1 MIQYCENS
9 IMTSIM
15 TFTFSDICK
24 WRVTLVWQEMLTSSG
39 TPDFICLPF
48 GWQIHFAMS
57 FLPLLAFRPLLA
69 QYESSVLVCM
79 VSHICWWC
87 IFCFCLFIFQCGVFS
102 CLSLSWYGMVIHF
115 ARELSAPSS
124 CCALFLSYVMC
135 THDLWF
141 LHGRD
146 VLLFMWYIC
155 CLLLIMS
162 GHGLWLW
169 RLVLYAWHPIRWRLL
184 LRINLY
190 IFSLYYSSTI
200 QEHVR

>member
-1 MIQYCENS
+1 MFYRLWQNLEYDHISIMIQYCENS

-87 IFCFCLFIFQCGVFS
+87 IFCFCLLIFQCGVFFMS
-102 CLSLSWYGMVIHF
+102 VIVLVRDGNPLRTGAVGPFLVLCLVLVLRYVYAWFVVP
-115 ARELSAPSS
+115 AREGCAAFHVVYMLFVTDYVWTWIMTMEIGFVCLTSDSLTTFAP
-124 CCALFLSYVMC
+124 Y
-135 THDLWF
+135 
-141 LHGRD
+141 
-146 VLLFMWYIC
+146 
-155 CLLLIMS
+155 
-162 GHGLWLW
+162 
-169 RLVLYAWHPIRWRLL
+169 
-184 LRINLY
+184 
-190 IFSLYYSSTI
+190 
-200 QEHVR
+200 